1 MKLRTLVLGSTML
14 LTALGCSSKSS
25 NDKAPTTT
33 GAAGDTSAGGDGAG
47 TASQVLEIFS
57 WWTAPGEAEA
67 LTALEDTYQSQYPH
81 ARYSQFSN
89 TSAATWQE
97 VLGMQVDDSP
107 WDVCQLSASDLDQFR
122 KDHPDALSPLDDVYA
137 DAKLDKV
144 MIPEI
149 RDVVTRDNHPYGVVT
164 GVHRNNSFIYNQEI
178 FDKQKL
184 KPPTTLD
191 EFLTVSAKLKK
202 AGIMPVASDY
212 DTWVLRILFDELLA
226 GELGAQGFADFIN
239 AKTPATDPDVQ
250 TGISAAID
258 VFDTVITDYIDVT
271 KSQGDTYDWSS
282 AAQDLHDGN
291 AAMMFHGDWA
301 KGFLVHLG
309 WTPGV
314 DFGVLGPPGASD
326 LFVYGAD
333 MFFLPAT
340 GPHQEL
346 GKNFLGVVASPEGQ
360 VAFNKWKGATPM
372 RTDVRDQLDA
382 AGQLSLDGLI
392 NAKVL
397 MPGHAN
403 DTWDKGIET
412 FGKDHDKAALLKVYT
427 DTAP

>member
-14 LTALGCSSKSS
+14 LGALGCSSKSS
-25 NDKAPTTT
+25 DNKTPTVT
-33 GAAGDTSAGGDGAG
+33 GAAGDTGAGGDGAG
-47 TASQVLEIFS
+47 TQSQVLQIFS

-67 LTALEDTYQSQYPH
+67 LTALEDTYQNKYPH

-89 TSAATWQE
+89 SSASTWQE

-107 WDVCQLSASDLDQFR
+107 WDVCQLSASDLDKFR
-122 KDHPDALSPLDDVYA
+122 VDHPGAVSELDDVYA
-137 DAKLDKV
+137 DAGLADA

-149 RDVVTRDNHPYGVVT
+149 RDVVTRNKHHYGVVT
-164 GVHRNNSFIYNQEI
+164 GVHRNNSFIYNQQI
-178 FDKQKL
+178 FDAQKL
-184 KPPTTLD
+184 DPPTTID
-191 EFLTVSAKLKK
+191 EFMAVSAKLKE

-212 DTWVLRILFDELLA
+212 DTWVLRIMFDEFLA

-239 AKTPATDPDVQ
+239 GKTAATDPDVQ
-250 TGISAAID
+250 AGITAAID

-271 KSQGDTYDWSS
+271 ASQDKDYDWSS
-282 AAQDLHDGN
+282 AARDLHDGN
-291 AAMMFHGDWA
+291 AAMLFHGDWA

-309 WTPGV
+309 WTPGP

-340 GPHQEL
+340 APHQEL

-360 VAFNKWKGATPM
+360 VAFNKYKGATPM
-372 RTDVRDQLDA
+372 RTDVRDQLDS

-403 DTWDKGIET
+403 DGWDKGIET
-412 FGKDHDKAALLKVYT
+412 FAVDHDKAALLKVYT
-427 DTAP
+427 DTPP